1 MPTALCTGDPVTDAL
16 CQSATGAGSA
26 VFTAGATSALDA
38 TSAWVSAGA
47 SWFLA
52 QVGGALG
59 SSTRIDLSAPWFLE
73 RYRAIEALLAV
84 VALPVLI
91 LAIIGALLRQDLGLL
106 VRSVLI
112 QLPMGMLLAGAA
124 IELTTLAL
132 GATDQLCRAVAGPTG
147 GVLRSL
153 TSEVAAALV
162 GASATGGTATPAF
175 VLLLAAAAVAL
186 AGLVLWLEL
195 VIRSAAIYVAVAFLP
210 LVLVT
215 MIWPTLAS
223 WSRRLVETLTALI
236 VSKLVIVVVLTMA
249 VGAMGTRP
257 GRDFATVV
265 SGIALLTLAAFAPF
279 TLLKLLPLAEASA
292 VGHLEGL
299 RQRGQRALTQGAPRR
314 VVDLALASMGG
325 PAGLMP
331 DAPLHPTPN
340 GPPAGVR
347 STGDPMASAAPSRPD
362 GSVGPPPTRP
372 APGTPPPSGSD
383 TAGGV
388 ATSPRR
394 EAGVARSAGGPAAGM
409 DPDARVPGHP
419 PTRPAP
425 GSASQ
430 PQATSRGATPR
441 AGTTAPTVFDA
452 RPRWPQ
458 DDPPPGVEGVEDA
471 VEPVRATAQRRPSL
485 VIGRDAT
492 GPVIRPAGP
501 EDLNHG

>member
-38 TSAWVSAGA
+38 TSAWVAAGA

-106 VRSVLI
+106 IRSVLV

-153 TSEVAAALV
+153 TTEVASALV

-175 VLLLAAAAVAL
+175 VLLLAAAAVAV

-215 MIWPTLAS
+215 MIWPALAS
-223 WSRRLVETLTALI
+223 WSRRLVETLMALI

-257 GRDFATVV
+257 GRTFATVV
-265 SGIALLTLAAFAPF
+265 SGIALLTLAACAPF

-299 RQRGQRALTQGAPRR
+299 RQRGQRAVTQGAPRR
-314 VVDLALASMGG
+314 VVVLALASMGA
-325 PAGLMP
+325 PAGVGP

-347 STGDPMASAAPSRPD
+347 STRDPMASAAPSHPD
-362 GSVGPPPTRP
+362 GPAGPPPTRP
-372 APGTPPPSGSD
+372 APGTPAPGGSGPGGSPA
-383 TAGGV
+383 TPARRGVGAGRG
-388 ATSPRR
+388 ASRPIEGTDPHAPMS
-394 EAGVARSAGGPAAGM
+394 GPL
-409 DPDARVPGHP
+409 

-425 GSASQ
+425 GTAEQPRVIPTAS
-430 PQATSRGATPR
+430 
-441 AGTTAPTVFDA
+441 TTVAHDPSMGEAVA
-452 RPRWPQ
+452 RPRWPR
-458 DDPPPGVEGVEDA
+458 DDPVDGFDGVGDLDPPPHPA
-471 VEPVRATAQRRPSL
+471 PRRRPSL
-485 VIGRDAT
+485 VIGRDDT

-501 EDLNHG
+501 EDLDHG